1 MTGTT
6 NRTPTHQPQHPD
18 SRRGIRAGRLSRDP
32 MPAQSIMDD
41 AGTGQR
47 GVRCHR
53 GTGWRPDCRPR
64 CDRGYGCVLR
74 VCSDA
79 VNRPVSDEIQAR
91 DCAMSPDEI
100 PCQRTGRHY
109 TDRLKSMVAN
119 S

>member
-79 VNRPVSDEIQAR
+79 AYRPA
-91 DCAMSPDEI
+91 PDGI
-100 PCQRTGRHY
+100 NVTGLHHESGRNTLS
-109 TDRLKSMVAN
+109 TDWPALYELADTDIS
-119 S
+119 